1 MGERREYRSPGY
13 GCKAKRGCGRRWAP
27 RRDEPTPDRRAPG
40 RRAHVAR
47 RARAPRRALVAGRVG
62 ADQAARARGGDHRL
76 PRRGEPAAGRLRARR
91 AHPDPAGAAP
101 AGGRRGARAHDGRSG
116 RVPPGDRGRLLRDDR
131 VRARRR
137 APRGP
142 DRPVRRVRSDD
153 QLDHAVLAGP
163 AAGREAGHRV
173 TLSAT
178 HFTDPGCPWA
188 YSASPA
194 LAVLRWRFG
203 DAIEW
208 RLATIGLTESGEQYE
223 RRGYTPARS
232 ARGYL
237 RFRRYGMPFATSPR
251 RRIPGT
257 SRACRAIVA
266 TRLSDPSREYAAF
279 RALQFGW
286 FTTPLVLDEDADI
299 AAALGS
305 VPGLDVSAVVD
316 AIDDP
321 AVVEAYEADRAAA
334 RSAAG
339 GATEAQGRA
348 ANTDGVVRFT
358 APSVVFEATDG
369 RRLEAGGFQPLEAY
383 DVVIAN
389 LDPTLPRRDPPSSVG
404 EALAEFSHGLTT
416 QEVAA
421 LMAPRNEP
429 PDRRAAEEA
438 LIELAAEGGC
448 TRAALGDDAL
458 WSAGQS

>member
-1 MGERREYRSPGY
+1 M
-13 GCKAKRGCGRRWAP
+13 A
-27 RRDEPTPDRRAPG
+27 
-40 RRAHVAR
+40 
-47 RARAPRRALVAGRVG
+47 
-62 ADQAARARGGDHRL
+62 
-76 PRRGEPAAGRLRARR
+76 
-91 AHPDPAGAAP
+91 
-101 AGGRRGARAHDGRSG
+101 
-116 RVPPGDRGRLLRDDR
+116 
-131 VRARRR
+131 
-137 APRGP
+137 
-142 DRPVRRVRSDD
+142 
-153 QLDHAVLAGP
+153 
-163 AAGREAGHRV
+163 
-173 TLSAT
+173 LSAT

-203 DAIEW
+203 DGLDW
-208 RLATIGLTESGEQYE
+208 RLATIGLTESGDQYE

-237 RFRRYGMPFATSPR
+237 RFRRYGMPFATAPR

-266 TRLSDPSREYAAF
+266 TRLSDPAREYGVF

-286 FTTPLVLDEDADI
+286 FTTRLVLDEDADI
-299 AAALGS
+299 EVALTS
-305 VPGLDVSAVVD
+305 VGGLDVKAVVG

-321 AVVEAYEADRAAA
+321 EVVEAYEADRAAA

-358 APSVVFEATDG
+358 APSVVFEAPDG

-389 LDPTLPRRDPPSSVG
+389 LDPGLERRDPASSAE
-404 EALAEFSHGLTT
+404 EALAAFEYALTT

-421 LMAPRNEP
+421 LMAPRNEQ
-429 PDRRAAEEA
+429 PDRRAAEEE
-438 LIELAAEGGC
+438 LIELTAAGGC
-448 TRAALGDDAL
+448 VRAPLGDDAL
-458 WSAGQS
+458 WVAA

>member
-1 MGERREYRSPGY
+1 
-13 GCKAKRGCGRRWAP
+13 
-27 RRDEPTPDRRAPG
+27 
-40 RRAHVAR
+40 
-47 RARAPRRALVAGRVG
+47 
-62 ADQAARARGGDHRL
+62 
-76 PRRGEPAAGRLRARR
+76 
-91 AHPDPAGAAP
+91 
-101 AGGRRGARAHDGRSG
+101 
-116 RVPPGDRGRLLRDDR
+116 
-131 VRARRR
+131 
-137 APRGP
+137 
-142 DRPVRRVRSDD
+142 
-153 QLDHAVLAGP
+153 LA
-163 AAGREAGHRV
+163 
-173 TLSAT
+173 LSAT

-203 DAIEW
+203 DGLDW

-237 RFRRYGMPFATSPR
+237 RFRRYGMPFATAPR

-266 TRLSDPSREYAAF
+266 TRLSDPAREYAVF

-286 FTTPLVLDEDADI
+286 FTTSLVLDEDADI
-299 AAALGS
+299 EVALGR
-305 VPGLDVSAVVD
+305 VPGLDVEAVAG
-316 AIDDP
+316 AIDSS

-358 APSVVFEATDG
+358 APSVVFEASDG

-389 LDPTLPRRDPPSSVG
+389 LDPSLPRRDAPGSVE
-404 EALAEFSHGLTT
+404 EALAAFEYGLTT

-421 LMAPRNEP
+421 LMAPRNEA
-429 PDRRAAEEA
+429 PDRRATEEA
-438 LIELAAEGGC
+438 LIDLAAAGGC
-448 TRAALGDDAL
+448 SRLPLGDDAL
-458 WSAGQS
+458 WVTGRPTG

>member
-1 MGERREYRSPGY
+1 
-13 GCKAKRGCGRRWAP
+13 
-27 RRDEPTPDRRAPG
+27 
-40 RRAHVAR
+40 
-47 RARAPRRALVAGRVG
+47 
-62 ADQAARARGGDHRL
+62 
-76 PRRGEPAAGRLRARR
+76 
-91 AHPDPAGAAP
+91 
-101 AGGRRGARAHDGRSG
+101 
-116 RVPPGDRGRLLRDDR
+116 
-131 VRARRR
+131 
-137 APRGP
+137 
-142 DRPVRRVRSDD
+142 
-153 QLDHAVLAGP
+153 
-163 AAGREAGHRV
+163 V

-203 DAIEW
+203 DSIEW

-237 RFRRYGMPFATSPR
+237 CFRGYGMPFATEPR

-266 TRLSDPSREYAAF
+266 TRLQDPSREYAAF

-286 FTTPLVLDEDADI
+286 FTTPLVLDEDPDI
-299 AAALGS
+299 AAALER
-305 VPGLDVSAVVD
+305 VPGLDVSAVVG

-358 APSVVFEATDG
+358 APSVVFETRDG

-389 LDPTLPRRDPPSSVG
+389 LDPTLPRRDAPSG
-404 EALAEFSHGLTT
+404 AEEALAEFSYGLTT

-421 LMAPRNEP
+421 LLAARNEP
-429 PDRRAAEEA
+429 PDRRSAEEA
-438 LIELAAEGGC
+438 LIELAASGGC
-448 TRAALGDDAL
+448 TRAPLGDDAL
-458 WSAGQS
+458 WVAERPAA